1 MIDISHVEPDEK
13 IKIIVG
19 AFSQLYAGWIPTQEQ
34 DLNLLRRQDWELSFK
49 NRKIDRILAEHVWEH
64 LDEEEGRLAA
74 RICFDFLKPGG
85 MVRCAVPDG
94 YFPNEEYQKMIQIG
108 YPKPIEYP
116 AARHKMVYNYHV
128 IQDVF
133 ESAGFEVHLLEYC
146 DEEGNFHFKDWNSED
161 GFIYRSKRFD
171 HRNTNGEIRM
181 LSLIIDAQK
190 PLQ

>member
-1 MIDISHVEPDEK
+1 MIDISQVKRAEK

-19 AFSQLYAGWIPTQEQ
+19 ASTQSYAGWIPTQEQ

-64 LDEEEGRLAA
+64 LDEEEGRRAA

-85 MVRCAVPDG
+85 VVRCAVPDG
-94 YFPNEEYQKMIQIG
+94 YFPDEEYQKMIQIG

-116 AARHKMVYNYHV
+116 AARHKIVYNYHV

-133 ESAGFEVHLLEYC
+133 ASAGFEVDLLEYC
-146 DEEGNFHFKDWNSED
+146 DELGNFHCKDWNPED

-171 HRNTNGEIRM
+171 HRNANGEIRM
-181 LSLIIDAQK
+181 MSLIIDAQK
-190 PLQ
+190 PRQ